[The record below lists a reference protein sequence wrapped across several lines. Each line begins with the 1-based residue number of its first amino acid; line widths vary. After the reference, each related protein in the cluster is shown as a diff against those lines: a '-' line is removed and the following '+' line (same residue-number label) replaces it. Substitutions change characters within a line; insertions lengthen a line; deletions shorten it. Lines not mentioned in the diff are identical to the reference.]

1 MFIGTMLAAWFFL
14 LRPASIYTHLTN
26 LRTIICTPGRG
37 QFEVM
42 PLDFVG
48 PPSPFPWPPD
58 FIRCPA
64 TPELPEPPFDEP
76 PTPAGGPAI
85 EPSDYLQKIGPH
97 ALLRVPEAAELQPEP
112 PPCGPRCG
120 PPFGWHI
127 RHDLRELGVLLPPGG
142 GK

>member
-1 MFIGTMLAAWFFL
+1 MTRREIALHIEIALLIAGAMYVAWLSPRMPPGPGFG
-14 LRPASIYTHLTN
+14 HLTTV
-26 LRTIICTPGRG
+26 RGVICTPSIERLRS
-37 QFEVM
+37 QAR
-42 PLDFVG
+42 
-48 PPSPFPWPPD
+48 PSL
-58 FIRCPA
+58 
-64 TPELPEPPFDEP
+64 ELREPPFDEP
-76 PTPAGGPAI
+76 PPAF